1 MSVIV
6 VALATLVFGY
16 FYDFKFQNKSIN
28 TKQAEAS
35 NSSVVINS
43 DADWQQG
50 TYDPT
55 KLILNS
61 NNLSL
66 DTTAPLVYTSLY
78 SDPTS
83 DVLKEWTSTGLNNY
97 SEVSKNTRYPDIPD
111 TTHYLGIDSY
121 VAKTDIYEMAN
132 VDLEGNKVSTINVYI
147 YSASEIDHAV
157 IFVDISLDGGSN
169 WEGQKGIGLG
179 SSNWTWRGDD
189 ITWTGL
195 WTQSQIDNLQLK
207 LMKSTLSA
215 ECAAIYAEIQYG
227 DHAATHTSS
236 ATQLDGGT
244 HFKNWTTFAPSGT
257 VPVNTSIN
265 FRFRTSPDH
274 ATWGSWTASTASAA
288 SIDIS
293 SLLGAAD
300 AAKRYLQVE
309 TTLANTDGTST
320 PTLDAYTANY
330 NYAVLDHVVVTP
342 ATTSVAVGGTQALTA
357 VAHDDFG
364 DEMPSA
370 TFSWVSDC
378 GSVDATGSTVTFTAP
393 AAVPIGNTCTVTVS
407 STVDGVTKSDDST
420 VSVSAN
426 SPPETCS
433 DGIKNQNETDTDCGG
448 VCPACPSTPPE
459 ETGNCILGSITH
471 VKIQQNSFSLYAG
484 DSKTLGVNFFDS
496 AGNLVDKSSIANF
509 TITPDFG
516 ASFWNIN
523 SGGGRL
529 INENT
534 SAYQTDF
541 IAGGSRGTFDKTIV
555 FSACGGR
562 LIAYATPTVNKQS
575 AIYADIEPESY
586 ALEPSESHNF
596 FAKVSD
602 DTGAILED
610 GCSYVWGLSDPAAAN
625 IDNPR
630 INNPLYTANDHL
642 GEYTVTLEV
651 KCAGMKALASAR
663 LAILNIDE
671 SSVWRL
677 ESYFATLNTVVGQKT
692 YVGFIP
698 NIKTGTGNWYSRVE
712 PLDFAI
718 ADPSAAKIVGLRP
731 KYPNIPIVEATKVGC
746 YPFLVQATLNKFGKS
761 YIASTSI
768 NISSDDSVPPYNQFQ
783 LTLGNSALNYQHI
796 VKKRNSE
803 PDYQQ
808 IVKKNGVVTLSLQ
821 RKSASGNNYSIKNDI
836 YLTLPMLTSWILND
850 SRLGSL
856 QPNYSSSFI
865 DVSYLPAGFYPK
877 AITTV
882 TTFNGTKKIENWD
895 IWIEDHPDK
904 IAFSSSLPSTI
915 RIKPNSY
922 FRYIWQG
929 YQFENWHE
937 QIDNNYKISYI
948 NSDALSVVNSASFES
963 YLFKS
968 GSKDGTF
975 ANALTLTSMY
985 DGSLSSGDSEKNIT
999 VIVDSNAP
1007 SEICSDSGFLPIKPK
1022 TTTSTATSSNDNADF
1037 AIQDIIEKL
1046 SSIANK
1052 MQTALFLLFASL
1064 ASATLLLNYF
1074 SNFQSFLVK
1083 GKDKRHVPGIVYDVS
1098 SGLGIANSIIMLY
1111 RSRDK
1116 KLIASTKSD
1125 KNGRFALETPSGEE
1139 YFLQIKK
1146 EGYELLSKSSA
1157 SQPDLAY
1164 SNNYYYD
1171 QNFWPNDSEMLF
1183 TKAIPLKMNSQIA
1196 TTLSKLN
1203 LIQTILRILRIINV
1217 PIFLFGFGF
1226 SLLALLGNKSIY
1238 NWTIFSFYI
1247 AIAIFEIVRVIF
1259 FAGRGNGYIYDSS
1272 TNQPIDLAI
1281 IRIISETSGKLVRT
1295 TVANSKGKFALS
1307 VPKGF
1312 YKIYVSKF
1320 DYKPYSTSAVRI
1332 KNSFSP
1338 INIRIP
1344 MFKEITV
1351 SKPLLAEIPNWA
1363 SKASPAIQQTFSDSK
1378 EIIEHFQQ
1386 KMAKYNSVNLADV
1399 GVHHLIS
1406 ESDNNREDENLSN
1419 ANADI
1424 SPLNNI
1430 SSKNSKPNW
1439 QLPNSK
1445 TPM

>member
-1 MSVIV
+1 
-6 VALATLVFGY
+6 
-16 FYDFKFQNKSIN
+16 
-28 TKQAEAS
+28 
-35 NSSVVINS
+35 
-43 DADWQQG
+43 
-50 TYDPT
+50 
-55 KLILNS
+55 
-61 NNLSL
+61 
-66 DTTAPLVYTSLY
+66 
-78 SDPTS
+78 
-83 DVLKEWTSTGLNNY
+83 
-97 SEVSKNTRYPDIPD
+97 
-111 TTHYLGIDSY
+111 
-121 VAKTDIYEMAN
+121 
-132 VDLEGNKVSTINVYI
+132 
-147 YSASEIDHAV
+147 
-157 IFVDISLDGGSN
+157 
-169 WEGQKGIGLG
+169 
-179 SSNWTWRGDD
+179 
-189 ITWTGL
+189 
-195 WTQSQIDNLQLK
+195 
-207 LMKSTLSA
+207 
-215 ECAAIYAEIQYG
+215 
-227 DHAATHTSS
+227 
-236 ATQLDGGT
+236 
-244 HFKNWTTFAPSGT
+244 
-257 VPVNTSIN
+257 
-265 FRFRTSPDH
+265 
-274 ATWGSWTASTASAA
+274 
-288 SIDIS
+288 
-293 SLLGAAD
+293 
-300 AAKRYLQVE
+300 
-309 TTLANTDGTST
+309 
-320 PTLDAYTANY
+320 
-330 NYAVLDHVVVTP
+330 
-342 ATTSVAVGGTQALTA
+342 
-357 VAHDDFG
+357 
-364 DEMPSA
+364 MPSA

-692 YVGFIP
+692 YVGFTP